1 MEVSCIILAGG
12 KFKRIGK
19 FKPLLI
25 LNKKPLISYV
35 LNVVRKFFSDIVIVV
50 KNKKQKEKLE
60 QKIKK
65 VRIVEDKS
73 KIFSP
78 LAGIKEGVKHIKN
91 KYVFVVACDMPFLNE
106 KTIRDMLPRVKENAD
121 CIAYWH
127 SLKKFEPLCAIY
139 KKKIFEKINSRRGL
153 QDLIKKMKNK
163 ILIPVSRE
171 TLVFYNINTKKD
183 LNCARKLIKKGIK
196 KFLYK

>member
-1 MEVSCIILAGG
+1 MDVSCIILAGG
-12 KFKRIGK
+12 RSRRTGK

-35 LNVVRKFFSDIVIVV
+35 LKVVKKFFSDIVIVV
-50 KNKKQKEKLE
+50 KNNEQKEKLE

-65 VRIVEDKS
+65 IKIVEDRS

-78 LAGIKEGVKHIKN
+78 LAGIKEGI
-91 KYVFVVACDMPFLNE
+91 KYVKNDYVFITACDMPLLNE
-106 KTIRDMLPRVKENAD
+106 KTIRDMLPRIKEKAD

-127 SLKKFEPLCAIY
+127 SLNKFEPLCAIY
-139 KKKIFEKINSRRGL
+139 RKKIFKKINTRGGL
-153 QDLIKKMKNK
+153 QSLIKKTKNK

-171 TLVFYNINTKKD
+171 TLVFFNINTKED
-183 LNCARKLIKKGIK
+183 LNYVRRLMKKGIK